1 MSIGLE
7 LKDDATREDVDAMVK
22 EFMEERRESSKTVED
37 DSRKKDTS
45 KQTTAGDDD
54 SADDDAAKPSTAD
67 GEGSAEKPEDDKQ
80 AQAWLTDEVRAELPR
95 WIADEDLSE
104 FSSREE
110 LDRAL
115 GLMDRAALKAGR
127 EAGRKGDE
135 DQGADDA
142 GPKTRGQ
149 DDKFVKQQR
158 KEPDADHAPAPF
170 EIDLDL
176 SEFDEDLGKKVKGAL
191 TGFRDHYEGRMKALD
206 ERFTTVETE
215 NQARIAEAMEAR
227 FDAIVDSLEHADL
240 FGHSG
245 QESEKQLEDRRK
257 LFDEHHVYLTGLK
270 ALGRDARMDQA
281 SVSRVLRMTFAE
293 HISKQEQKNLT
304 QRITKQSSLR
314 MGVGAERPAEQP
326 FKGPLKNHPDVQ
338 REYKQL
344 QEARGE
350 E

>member
-1 MSIGLE
+1 MSVGLE

-22 EFMEERRESSKTVED
+22 EFMEEHT
-37 DSRKKDTS
+37 DTS
-45 KQTTAGDDD
+45 KQTDETPAGDDD
-54 SADDDAAKPSTAD
+54 DSAGDDAAKLPTAD
-67 GEGSAEKPEDDKQ
+67 GEDSAEEHKQGEQ

-104 FSSREE
+104 FSGREE

-115 GLMDRAALKAGR
+115 SLMDRAALKAGR
-127 EAGRKGDE
+127 EAGRK
-135 DQGADDA
+135 DDA
-142 GPKTRGQ
+142 EAAPQARGR
-149 DDKFVKQQR
+149 DDKFVQR
-158 KEPDADHAPAPF
+158 QSKEPDADGASQPF

-176 SEFDEDLGKKVKGAL
+176 SDFDEDLGKKVKGAL
-191 TGFRDHYEGRMKALD
+191 TGLRDHYEGRMKALD
-206 ERFTTVETE
+206 ERFTTVEVE
-215 NQARIAEAMEAR
+215 SQARIAEAMETR

-240 FGHSG
+240 FGHAGS
-245 QESEKQLEDRRK
+245 ESEKQLEARRK

-281 SVSRVLRMTFAE
+281 SISRVLRMAFAE

-304 QRITKQSSLR
+304 QRITKQSNLR